1 MATRR
6 FSIKIARLLSAVN
19 LHIVPLSANSFQSF
33 RPPAY
38 PALCDV
44 AMLERWRQGLLCIVA
59 LLIIGASAHAT
70 YGSMQ
75 VEVTMGGD
83 AITASQSAASE
94 SVMSERA
101 TDANLQIVADSTG
114 DVIAVGRTIVVRGA
128 IAKGVIVLGG
138 DCIVEGRVEGDVGT
152 IGGSVIQRAGSY
164 IGGDVIAL
172 GGTYHHGRTAPG
184 RNPASTTIMVAGYE
198 DALRDAFREPSSVFA
213 PRLTVVYLI
222 QRLFAAGFWFV
233 AGLGLTWI
241 APGAISR
248 AAARLQLTSLRVA
261 VIGFLSAVVMICG
274 VSVTLRFLPAWLST
288 LVALMAFCLMA
299 GAYLFGRIVVQ
310 AATGRLL
317 QRLVLRRFTA
327 PRARDSE
334 LVALLAG
341 ALFWVGALSVPYIWA
356 LLIFA
361 LLIVSLG
368 LTLTAR
374 HQVKWWRES

>member
-1 MATRR
+1 MM
-6 FSIKIARLLSAVN
+6 
-19 LHIVPLSANSFQSF
+19 P
-33 RPPAY
+33 
-38 PALCDV
+38 DG
-44 AMLERWRQGLLCIVA
+44 WRQCVLCIIA

-70 YGSMQ
+70 YGSIQ
-75 VEVTMGGD
+75 IEVMTGEA
-83 AITASQSAASE
+83 AIAASE
-94 SVMSERA
+94 RETNVRA
-101 TDANLQIVADSTG
+101 ADEISTSQAARLATRTNENVQIVAGSAG
-114 DVIAVGRTIVVRGA
+114 DVIAVGRTVVVRGA
-128 IAKGVIVLGG
+128 VAKGVIVLGG

-152 IGGSVIQRAGSY
+152 IGGSVIQRPGSY

-222 QRLFAAGFWFV
+222 QRLFAVGFWFV

-248 AAARLQLTSLRVA
+248 AAARLQLTSWRVA
-261 VIGFLSAVVMICG
+261 IIGFLSAVVMICG
-274 VSVTLRFLPAWLST
+274 VSITLRFLPAWLST
-288 LVALMAFCLMA
+288 LVGLMAFCLMA

-317 QRLVLRRFTA
+317 QRLVLRKFTT
-327 PRARDSE
+327 PRTRDSE
-334 LVALLAG
+334 VVALLAG
-341 ALFWVGALSVPYIWA
+341 ALFWVGVLSVPYIWA
-356 LLIFA
+356 VLIFA

-374 HQVKWWRES
+374 HQVKWWHES